1 MPWPTCD
8 CYSTPQ
14 SRGPDSRCPPS
25 RSFSRYL
32 VNFKLS
38 LYQKHG
44 QSRPPSQKGLL
55 HVGLQS
61 HQRWFRNV
69 ARLLCGTGMV
79 TTGVGPCP
87 SVAVSGHCTSLFPGA
102 PSTPDL
108 SGLSL
113 GLGAR
118 AAGGPRPPE
127 AAAQGPRLPA
137 VCSQPP
143 PPVSCVFSGVLFFK
157 CRLSRCGCLN
167 AAVCCFLKA
176 F

>member
-1 MPWPTCD
+1 M
-8 CYSTPQ
+8 
-14 SRGPDSRCPPS
+14 
-25 RSFSRYL
+25 
-32 VNFKLS
+32 NFKQPLA
-38 LYQKHG
+38 KTR
-44 QSRPPSQKGLL
+44 QSCQSSQKGLF

-69 ARLLCGTGMV
+69 ARLLCGTGVV

-87 SVAVSGHCTSLFPGA
+87 SVAVPGHRTSLFPGA

-108 SGLSL
+108 SGLSR

-118 AAGGPRPPE
+118 AARGPRPPE
-127 AAAQGPRLPA
+127 AATRGPGLPA
-137 VCSQPP
+137 
-143 PPVSCVFSGVLFFK
+143 PVSCVFSGVLFFK